1 MSRALGRSDVR
12 AGLVFVLCGALA
24 LGLGPAEKGTATDMA
39 AGYLPALLGVL
50 LIAVG
55 LILAALGV
63 RAVRLDQPPGSE
75 RAVRSDG
82 ARGSEAGVHPN
93 GAADSRQ
100 AAPLERAP
108 ASQDASHGAA
118 SFSRLR
124 PFFILPAIVAFALL
138 LESVGLVLASIALLG
153 IGALAARDMTLRQ
166 FALLA
171 IVLLVLVL
179 AVFVWGLGL
188 PVKVWPAFGAAA

>member
-1 MSRALGRSDVR
+1 MSRAPGRSDVR
-12 AGLVFVLCGALA
+12 AGLVFVLFGALA
-24 LGLGPAEKGTATDMA
+24 LGLGPAEKGTATEMA

-55 LILAALGV
+55 LILAAHGV
-63 RAVRLDQPPGSE
+63 RAVRLDQAPPSGEASRE
-75 RAVRSDG
+75 AVS
-82 ARGSEAGVHPN
+82 V
-93 GAADSRQ
+93 SRW
-100 AAPLERAP
+100 
-108 ASQDASHGAA
+108 
-118 SFSRLR
+118 R
-124 PFFILPAIVAFALL
+124 PFLILPAIVAFALL
-138 LESVGLVLASIALLG
+138 LESAGLVIASIALLG

-188 PVKVWPAFGAAA
+188 PVKVWPSFGAAA

>member
-1 MSRALGRSDVR
+1 MSRAAGRSDVR

-24 LGLGPAEKGTATDMA
+24 LGLGPAGKGTATEMA

-63 RAVRLDQPPGSE
+63 RAVRLDQAPVSE
-75 RAVRSDG
+75 RLRSDG
-82 ARGSEAGVHPN
+82 VRGSEAGVHSN

-100 AAPLERAP
+100 AAPLERAA
-108 ASQDASHGAA
+108 ASQDASRAA
-118 SFSRLR
+118 AGLSRLR
-124 PFFILPAIVAFALL
+124 PFLILPAIVAFALL
-138 LESVGLVLASIALLG
+138 LESAGLVIASIALLV
-153 IGALAARDMTLRQ
+153 IGALAARDLTVRQ
-166 FALLA
+166 FLVVA
-171 IVLLVLVL
+171 IVLLVMVL